1 MALFTFG
8 NRSRLRARIVHAGL
22 VSGFALATFAAP
34 DDTSIPPRPGG
45 ELGAYAGVGSGV
57 ARSVGIADLNWTDAQ
72 LEAFI
77 LGLRAAH
84 AKQPYAFDDSA
95 RQLFEDLQ
103 QRVAAITQAK
113 PESTPPP
120 EAPAAPDSL
129 IEQLR
134 PIRERLAM
142 QQSASG
148 LLYRIIKG
156 GSGPRPRPHDTIIAH
171 FSAKTPA
178 SQDELPQLSGRN
190 MRLKVDELPRGVVEA
205 LQMLAL
211 GGTGLFFLAPQL
223 SFGDGPWPDG
233 IAPGTPIML
242 QIELIDIVP
251 AAPGA

>member
-1 MALFTFG
+1 LG
-8 NRSRLRARIVHAGL
+8 VY
-22 VSGFALATFAAP
+22 AA
-34 DDTSIPPRPGG
+34 
-45 ELGAYAGVGSGV
+45 VGSGV
-57 ARSVGIADLNWTDAQ
+57 ARSVGIASLNWTDAQ

-103 QRVAAITQAK
+103 QRVAAVRAA
-113 PESTPPP
+113 PERVTPP
-120 EAPAAPDSL
+120 AADPL
-129 IEQLR
+129 LEQLR

-148 LLYRIIKG
+148 LLYRIIQG

-178 SQDELPQLSGRN
+178 SQEELPQLSGRN
-190 MRLKVDELPRGVVEA
+190 MRLKVDELPRGVTEA

-211 GGTGLFFLAPQL
+211 GGTGLFFLAPHL

-251 AAPGA
+251 AAPGT